1 MHEGNDT
8 QKQENGFQEA
18 LLSVVPRVIGLAIL
32 IVVVVGVSV
41 LLMVLYNLENHTSR
55 SAQLI
60 TGVVVL
66 LGIPIVVYKC
76 YTWIMKPRKSK
87 NP

>member
-1 MHEGNDT
+1 
-8 QKQENGFQEA
+8 
-18 LLSVVPRVIGLAIL
+18 
-32 IVVVVGVSV
+32 V